1 MTETMTTG
9 TWNVWADRTGDD
21 DYDLHVATCATEADA
36 RAYSAAYSAAK
47 SVGCMVDQMLSAKP
61 VFQTELSSQSVEQPV
76 IAAPAVASAPATT
89 APVVTVAADPW
100 TRPVTSQRMLAL
112 NKLATKAE
120 YKNAD
125 GKFNFAKLE
134 AALGFS
140 LKDLQAA
147 RKRHGL

>member
-1 MTETMTTG
+1 MTDMTTG

-21 DYDLHVATCATEADA
+21 DYDMLVATCATETEA

-47 SVGCMVDQMLSAKP
+47 NVGCMVDEMLSAKP
-61 VFQTELSSQSVEQPV
+61 LFQTELSSQSVEQPV
-76 IAAPAVASAPATT
+76 VSAPVVASAAAPT
-89 APVVTVAADPW
+89 AAAPTAADPW
-100 TRPVTSQRMLAL
+100 TRPVTSQRMTAL
-112 NKLATKAE
+112 NKLATQSA
-120 YKNAD
+120 YKNPD